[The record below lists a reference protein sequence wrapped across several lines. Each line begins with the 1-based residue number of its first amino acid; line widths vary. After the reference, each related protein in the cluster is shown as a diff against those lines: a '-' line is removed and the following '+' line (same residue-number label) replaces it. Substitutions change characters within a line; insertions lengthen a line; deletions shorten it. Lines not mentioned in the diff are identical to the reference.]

1 MSWTSIIG
9 QKQQISVLQK
19 AIETGRLPHA
29 YLFTGPEAAGK
40 ENVAFELAR
49 TLNCRTGRENPAEGS
64 CGACPDCQQIANF
77 LHPNIEYLF
86 PIEAALLEAGETAK
100 KENKKSI
107 EVKERYEELIEE
119 KKQNPYF
126 TPAMER
132 SMGILSEQI
141 VALQQ
146 KALYM
151 PAAGK
156 RKIFIISQAER
167 MNPTAANKLLKLL
180 EEPPAHIMFM
190 LISSRPESVL
200 PTIRSRCQVITFN
213 RPTQTELESWL
224 SQNRTDIA
232 ETEISFI
239 VNFSRG
245 NLALAWELINR
256 NGSTDNIPAIQL
268 RNLAIEYLRL
278 MLTPKRFH
286 EALNLSET
294 HAKNLSKKE
303 LTLFLGALLL
313 FFQDINHRIIA
324 PGYKPLNNPDIET
337 SIDRFASNFPN
348 PDFLAISTA
357 TEEAIRSIDRN
368 AAPLLVL
375 SAWTAEIRKLILA
388 K

>member
-126 TPAMER
+126 SPAMER

-156 RKIFIISQAER
+156 RKIFIISQA
-167 MNPTAANKLLKLL
+167 
-180 EEPPAHIMFM
+180 
-190 LISSRPESVL
+190 
-200 PTIRSRCQVITFN
+200 
-213 RPTQTELESWL
+213 
-224 SQNRTDIA
+224 
-232 ETEISFI
+232 
-239 VNFSRG
+239 
-245 NLALAWELINR
+245 
-256 NGSTDNIPAIQL
+256 
-268 RNLAIEYLRL
+268 
-278 MLTPKRFH
+278 
-286 EALNLSET
+286 
-294 HAKNLSKKE
+294 
-303 LTLFLGALLL
+303 
-313 FFQDINHRIIA
+313 
-324 PGYKPLNNPDIET
+324 
-337 SIDRFASNFPN
+337 
-348 PDFLAISTA
+348 
-357 TEEAIRSIDRN
+357 
-368 AAPLLVL
+368 
-375 SAWTAEIRKLILA
+375 
-388 K
+388 